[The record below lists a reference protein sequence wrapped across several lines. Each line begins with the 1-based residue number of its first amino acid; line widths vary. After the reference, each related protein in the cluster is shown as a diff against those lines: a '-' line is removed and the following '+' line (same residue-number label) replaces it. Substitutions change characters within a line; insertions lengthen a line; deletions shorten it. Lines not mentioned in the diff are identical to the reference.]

1 MIRRM
6 GRPPR
11 HDTEGAWH
19 HLMNRGADRQD
30 IFSDDDDR
38 VIFEHHTGEL
48 VRRGLL
54 EIHTYVLM
62 HNHFHLLVRSP
73 AGQLSEA
80 MHRLGC
86 EYARWYNRR
95 HGRDGPLFRN
105 RFVSVPVTDDDQLVV
120 ASRYIHRNP
129 LAFVP
134 APALSGYRW
143 SSLGAYLGRRRSPEW
158 LSRSVVDALMG
169 SPRQHEEF
177 VRGAHPSDDDHV
189 RWSPFRASPDP
200 GQLERAVAA
209 TFGSVPTSAGSDRRP
224 HPDAF
229 VLLVALAVELR
240 TETAEQIA
248 RRYGL
253 PSAAA
258 VRALAR
264 RGRVRLAD
272 DAGFEALRTRTLGR
286 LAAPRAA

>member
-105 RFVSVPVTDDDQLVV
+105 RFVSVPVTDDD
-120 ASRYIHRNP
+120 
-129 LAFVP
+129 
-134 APALSGYRW
+134 
-143 SSLGAYLGRRRSPEW
+143 
-158 LSRSVVDALMG
+158 
-169 SPRQHEEF
+169 
-177 VRGAHPSDDDHV
+177 HV